1 MGVEHEAHQGALSSQ
16 GLSTLSRHAW
26 RRTGSGCRRMDSLL
40 NRLSSQGLSTL
51 REPSSNE
58 IPGSRDKKELRSTD
72 VDPIDPQCKGIL
84 SPYFLMYLNTLKKYV
99 RKCALHTLISTDGI
113 CKSIV
118 MCK

>member
-1 MGVEHEAHQGALSSQ
+1 MGVEHEAHQGARSSQ

-84 SPYFLMYLNTLKKYV
+84 SPYFFNVFKYI
-99 RKCALHTLISTDGI
+99 KEI
-113 CKSIV
+113 CKK
-118 MCK
+118 MCTAYNRFH